1 MIRALAQAGF
11 RLAGRRD
18 ARLARGVAWAVAE
31 GALSAAFY
39 GALYLLLRRGFA
51 GTASPTFIV
60 GAGAG
65 LALLVWLRIAAG
77 QRAMPLIFAGAYAMM
92 GEARLR
98 LADHLRRL
106 PMGWFERQRTGDL
119 AARLTS
125 DLDMVESIWSHFLG
139 VFVSGLAM
147 PCFLLLFLAW
157 LDAPMALG
165 VAAVVPLAALAMAWT
180 QRVARRPGQR
190 MFAANEAAQ
199 AALAEY
205 VAGVPVWR
213 GFGRHGQAWQRLRGI
228 LDEQLAAV
236 TAVESRPAPWLAL
249 FGFVL
254 EAGFVVLALAGAARL
269 ADASYSPEQLLLFL
283 VVALPLYRQL
293 FEVGLSTLL
302 LRFAQRAMGRIEAV
316 LHEPM
321 LPEPERPSA
330 PQGLDFEL
338 RDVRF
343 AYEGGELV
351 LDGVSCR
358 IPANGLTAIVGRSG
372 AGKTTLVHLLA
383 RLWDVTAGSIRLG
396 GADLRQ
402 LGTQALHERV
412 AIVFQDVVL
421 FSGSVRD
428 NLLIGRPGAT
438 QAEIEAAARRAH
450 AHDFIMALPQGYDT
464 VLSENAESLSG
475 GERQRLAIARA
486 LLKDAPILLL
496 DEATASV
503 DPSAQAE
510 IQRAIGDLA
519 RGRTVVVIAHRLNA
533 IQHADQILV
542 LDAGRLREAGTHAE
556 LLAQGGIY
564 AAMWQRQQQARGWRL
579 QSLP

>member
-1 MIRALAQAGF
+1 
-11 RLAGRRD
+11 
-18 ARLARGVAWAVAE
+18 
-31 GALSAAFY
+31 
-39 GALYLLLRRGFA
+39 
-51 GTASPTFIV
+51 
-60 GAGAG
+60 
-65 LALLVWLRIAAG
+65 
-77 QRAMPLIFAGAYAMM
+77 
-92 GEARLR
+92 
-98 LADHLRRL
+98 
-106 PMGWFERQRTGDL
+106 MGWFARQRDGDL

-139 VFVSGLAM
+139 VFVTGLAM

-157 LDAPMALG
+157 LDGPMALW
-165 VAAVVPLAALAMAWT
+165 VAAVMPLAALAMAWT
-180 QRVARRPGQR
+180 QRVARRPGER
-190 MFAANEAAQ
+190 MFAANETAQ

-213 GFGRHGQAWQRLRGI
+213 GFGRHGQAWRRLRGI

-254 EAGFVVLALAGAARL
+254 EAGFVAVALAGAARL
-269 ADASYSPEQLLLFL
+269 ADASYGPQQLLLFL

-302 LRFAQRAMGRIEAV
+302 LRFAQRAMQRIEDI
-316 LHEPM
+316 LRQPP
-321 LPEPERPSA
+321 LPEPACPSL
-330 PQGLDFEL
+330 PQGQDFEL
-338 RDVRF
+338 RDVSF
-343 AYEGGELV
+343 AYDGGEPV
-351 LDGVSCR
+351 LAGVSCR

-372 AGKTTLVHLLA
+372 AGKTTLAHLLA

-396 GADLRQ
+396 GVDVRQ
-402 LGTQALHERV
+402 LGTRALHERV
-412 AIVFQDVVL
+412 AIVFQEVVL

-428 NLLIGRPGAT
+428 NLLIGRPDAT
-438 QAEIEAAARRAH
+438 QAEIEAAARRAY

-464 VLSENAESLSG
+464 RLSENAESLSG
-475 GERQRLAIARA
+475 GERQRLSIARA

-533 IQHADQILV
+533 VQHADQILV
-542 LDAGRLREAGTHAE
+542 LDGGRLCESGTHAE
-556 LLAQGGIY
+556 LLARDGVY
-564 AAMWQRQQQARGWRL
+564 ASMWHRQQRARGWRL
-579 QSLP
+579 QPSP